1 MNFKKTIENIRST
14 CASYIEPDLLS
25 FIISD
30 DYLMGTN
37 NILDI
42 EGYDIENED
51 NYEERLIKIH
61 KSENLFI
68 PLGMMTFMPILNECD
83 LFSTKDYN
91 LKLTPDEFEKLIEKS
106 VREEIEKYSDEQEK
120 LFGFLIK
127 KDSDE
132 DLLGKTDTCS
142 CSIDASFQEFEKT
155 DSEFFKTIEKIA
167 DEKIIN

>member
-91 LKLTPDEFEKLIEKS
+91 LKLTPDEFEK
-106 VREEIEKYSDEQEK
+106 YSDEQEK

-132 DLLGKTDTCS
+132 YLLGKTDTCS

>member
-91 LKLTPDEFEKLIEKS
+91 LKLTPDEFEK
-106 VREEIEKYSDEQEK
+106 YSDEQEK